1 MILIVGAG
9 LAGLT
14 CALTLHRAGCE
25 FLLLEANSRVGG
37 RQRTTR
43 RDGFTL
49 DHGFQVVLSSYDAVR
64 KVVDIGSLK
73 PQWFESGALISH
85 QRGMSRLTSPLEN
98 PFNAIATDAIPF
110 SDKIRLARLG
120 AEILLC
126 PDARLLTRCASSA
139 DLSTRNF
146 LKRRGFSS
154 RFLSRFAQPF
164 FGGVLLD
171 NDLATSAGL
180 FLYYLKKFATGR
192 AWLPAGGIQALPEAI
207 AAQLPPS
214 AIRLQTRVESLSAS
228 GVVLENGETLP
239 ASQTLLAIDESSLRR
254 LLKLPAPEPPRG
266 VTVVYFKTR
275 RSLYDRPCL
284 VLPEGPDR
292 RVRHFVQITN
302 IAPGFAP
309 AGWHVISA
317 TVLDF
322 ANIPADQL
330 AAEAAREI
338 EQIFPQAAGSLEH
351 LETILVS
358 NAVPAQPPG
367 FAAKPPPPLPP
378 GVFAC
383 GDWKNGASIQ
393 AAIRS
398 GIDAARSALAAKGIS
413 SVRPL
418 RPVVNL
424 RA

>member
-9 LAGLT
+9 LAGLS
-14 CALTLHRAGCE
+14 CALTLHRAGRE
-25 FLLLEANSRVGG
+25 GLLIEADSRVGG

-64 KVVDIGSLK
+64 EVVEIDSLQ
-73 PQWFESGALISH
+73 PRWFESGALLSH
-85 QRGMSRLTSPLEN
+85 GRGFSRLASPLEN
-98 PFNAIATDAIPF
+98 PFTAIATDAISF
-110 SDKIRLARLG
+110 ADKIRLARLG
-120 AEILLC
+120 AEILLT
-126 PDARLLTRCASSA
+126 PDSRLLARCVSSK
-139 DLSTRNF
+139 DVSTRDF
-146 LKRRGFSS
+146 LEGRGFSTD
-154 RFLSRFAQPF
+154 FLSRFAQPF

-180 FLYYLKKFATGR
+180 FLYYLKKFSTGR
-192 AWLPAGGIQALPEAI
+192 AWLPSGGIQALPEAI

-214 AIRLQTRVESLSAS
+214 SIRLNARVASLSPTGA
-228 GVVLENGETLP
+228 VLENGEILS
-239 ASQTLLAIDESSLRR
+239 ASKILLALDESSLHK
-254 LLKLPAPEPPRG
+254 LLNLPPPQPPRG
-266 VTVVYFKTR
+266 VAVVYFKTR

-284 VLPEGPDR
+284 VLPEGANR

-309 AGWHVISA
+309 AGWHLVSA

-322 ANIPADQL
+322 ANIPIDQL
-330 AAEAAREI
+330 TADAAREI
-338 EQIFPQAAGSLEH
+338 EQIFPHAAGTLDP
-351 LETILVS
+351 LETVLVP

-367 FAAKPPPPLPP
+367 FAAKPAPALPP
-378 GVFAC
+378 GVLAC

-398 GIDAARSALAAKGIS
+398 GIDAAK
-413 SVRPL
+413 
-418 RPVVNL
+418 NL
-424 RA
+424 RCAPASRFD